1 MCCSHI
7 QPFLLGGASVPLSL
21 GIRRAKNPYRPM
33 DGNRL
38 RRRGGGKGRG
48 RSLCFGGDR
57 GRIADLGIK
66 DAANMGAAM
75 APAAAQTL
83 RDFLSDTGTNPQDY
97 DLILTG
103 DLGEVGSK
111 LLYEILSRENVSIQE
126 NHQDCGLLIY
136 DRQAQDVHAGGSG
149 CGCSASVLCSVILK
163 KMQKGQLRNILFM
176 ATGALMSP
184 TSSQQGESIPGVA
197 HLINIRI

>member
-1 MCCSHI
+1 MT
-7 QPFLLGGASVPLSL
+7 V
-21 GIRRAKNPYRPM
+21 
-33 DGNRL
+33 
-38 RRRGGGKGRG
+38 
-48 RSLCFGGDR
+48 